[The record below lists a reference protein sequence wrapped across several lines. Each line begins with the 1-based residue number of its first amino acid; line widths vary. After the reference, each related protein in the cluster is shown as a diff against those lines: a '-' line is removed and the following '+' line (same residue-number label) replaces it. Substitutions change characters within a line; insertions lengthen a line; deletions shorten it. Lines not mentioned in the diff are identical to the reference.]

1 MARGLNIGDFAKAFN
16 STYDTANKVAQD
28 FEVAKVVN
36 EKPIDSFGL
45 STDQN
50 EQVFQALADGG
61 TAKDVRNGFGLFSG
75 VAVSNP
81 MPEGFEGPPQAKT
94 FTPQKITSY
103 LGKEFVGGLDPAKAT
118 SLRNRA
124 LAGIITKSDPIQG
137 MKLDA
142 LLTQDERADQEYSEK
157 EQAKALRQQFVA
169 ERNPFKRADIG
180 RQLSGLT
187 GGGEFLKGFGDIE
200 KANLTA
206 VTNHARGFLARGDVK
221 GFMGVYDH
229 YDNGENGE
237 VVDLPGGGYQFNFY
251 QGKSGGDNKP
261 TGSRQFKSIDE
272 ISQWF
277 NDIIDPEAAAKRKA
291 EAATDAL
298 KFGREVQKA
307 MLLEQ
312 VKAQTR
318 KDTLRPG
325 YKWEIDPETGESTG
339 TQVRQGG
346 AAASSGA
353 RGKPAKTPQD
363 QAQDNYREIANAYGK
378 DYGFDPGRDALG
390 TSVTREAMQLNPGLD
405 PAVAAHAGLIYA
417 DPETRKKGGIVLGWD
432 DNSGSY
438 LEQVQTPQGL
448 VAANRVTFRNAAAM
462 QLPPQ
467 KIQEAVESSIKSLT
481 LGDPSKRQLAI
492 QAASDP
498 VARRT
503 LIDGIARKTLES
515 DQRFKALN
523 PQGQALKLKEQTQL
537 VDQQLAV
544 PLGWIL
550 NFGQAAKQGAA
561 SSFGIPAAQPNL
573 ASAPAA
579 PVEPLHVRQQKAYD
593 EWQRQLSDS
602 KTWYGGQATL
612 GPGQKERLEEAERNF
627 TKLISQTQ

>member
-1 MARGLNIGDFAKAFN
+1 MSWMEGFERGQRIAKGLID
-16 STYDTANKVAQD
+16 TYDHAKQKS
-28 FEVAKVVN
+28 EVAKVIG

-61 TAKDVRNGFGLFSG
+61 TAKDMRGDDGSFGG

-94 FTPQKITSY
+94 FAPQKITSY

-206 VTNHARGFLARGDVK
+206 VVNHARGFLARGDVK

-251 QGKSGGDNKP
+251 QGAPGGDNKP
-261 TGSRQFKSIDE
+261 TGSRKFKSIDE
-272 ISQWF
+272 VSQWF
-277 NDIIDPEAAAKRKA
+277 NDIIDPEAAVKRKA
-291 EAATDAL
+291 EAAAKLQELQMWKIKDDYQQQGRIAL
-298 KFGREVQKA
+298 EDHKSRIKG
-307 MLLEQ
+307 
-312 VKAQTR
+312 
-318 KDTLRPG
+318 DTLRPG

-339 TQVRQGG
+339 TQFRQGG
-346 AAASSGA
+346 TAAPSGA

-363 QAQDNYREIANAYGK
+363 QAHDYYRDIADAYGK
-378 DYGFDPGRDALG
+378 DNGFDPGRDALG
-390 TSVTREAMQLNPGLD
+390 ASVTREAMKLNPGLD
-405 PAVAAHAGLIYA
+405 PAVAAHAGLVYA
-417 DPETRKKGGIVLGWD
+417 DPETRKNGGIALGWD
-432 DNSGSY
+432 GNSGSY

-448 VAANRVTFRNAAAM
+448 VAANRVTHRNAAAM

-467 KIQEAVESSIKSLT
+467 KIQEAVEKSIQSLT
-481 LGDPSKRQLAI
+481 LGDSSKRQLAI

-498 VARRT
+498 AARRT

-515 DQRFKALN
+515 DPRFKSLS
-523 PQGQALKLKEQTQL
+523 PQAQAQALKSHAQR
-537 VDQQLAV
+537 VDQHLAV

-550 NFGQAAKQGAA
+550 NFGQAAK
-561 SSFGIPAAQPNL
+561 
-573 ASAPAA
+573 
-579 PVEPLHVRQQKAYD
+579 K
-593 EWQRQLSDS
+593 
-602 KTWYGGQATL
+602 
-612 GPGQKERLEEAERNF
+612 
-627 TKLISQTQ
+627 